1 MDTRHLTN
9 FSLPSFTRSYRILAV
24 ILGFICFIIAL
35 YSNNPKLLI
44 VGAFCII
51 TLLAT
56 GYYLML
62 RSRVMFTLT
71 PTHFQQ
77 HFYKGGW
84 VLKWSNIQKIGL
96 CTYEQDGWHQP
107 LPWIGIKVKDY
118 SPYLDSICPKI
129 TCELLLSQ
137 RALLYLGAKQ
147 AGKESKFEDMV
158 LDSSHYHARCTEA
171 GCVELSKFKE
181 SENTEESY
189 FSNSQTQATSEP
201 SKTSNDEKAVIKN
214 YSGLQAMLA
223 NRMKYQRGFH
233 GYDIFIS
240 TNDLN
245 ISGEEFVGL
254 ARRYLAA
261 AERISN

>member
-1 MDTRHLTN
+1 METRHIAN
-9 FSLPSFTRSYRILAV
+9 FSLPKFKSAYRYVAV
-24 ILGFICFIIAL
+24 ILGFVCLLVAL
-35 YSNNPKLLI
+35 YYDAPRLLF
-44 VGAFCII
+44 VGAFLVIV
-51 TLLAT
+51 LLIA

-62 RSRVMFTLT
+62 RSRVLFTLT

-84 VLKWSNIQKIGL
+84 VLKWSNIEKIGL
-96 CTYEQDGWHQP
+96 CTYQQDGWHQP

-129 TCELLLSQ
+129 TTELLLNQ

-147 AGKESKFEDMV
+147 AGQESKFEDIV
-158 LDSSHYHARCTEA
+158 LDSSQFNGKMRAADDASVFIDEDA
-171 GCVELSKFKE
+171 LNASKA
-181 SENTEESY
+181 
-189 FSNSQTQATSEP
+189 QALTG
-201 SKTSNDEKAVIKN
+201 KDDKRWH

-223 NRMKYQRGFH
+223 NRMRYQRGYH

-240 TNDLN
+240 TNDLKM
-245 ISGEEFVGL
+245 SGEEFVGL

-261 AERISN
+261 AEREQ

>member
-9 FSLPSFTRSYRILAV
+9 FSLPSFKRSYRILAI
-24 ILGFICFIIAL
+24 ILGFVCLIVAL
-35 YSNNPKLLI
+35 YSDNPKLLI

-51 TLLAT
+51 ALLGT

-62 RSRVMFTLT
+62 RSRVMITLT

-84 VLKWSNIQKIGL
+84 VLKWNNIQKIGL

-118 SPYLDSICPKI
+118 SPYLDSICPKV

-147 AGKESKFEDMV
+147 AGKESNFEDMV
-158 LDSSHYHARCTEA
+158 LDSSHYHTRCTEN
-171 GCVELSKFKE
+171 GCVELSQYKE
-181 SENTEESY
+181 SKNTDEVS
-189 FSNSQTQATSEP
+189 FSAQQTQMDADS
-201 SKTSNDEKAVIKN
+201 SDKANNHNAVIKD

-240 TNDLN
+240 TQDLN
-245 ISGEEFVGL
+245 MSGEEFIGL

-261 AERISN
+261 AERLSD

>member
-1 MDTRHLTN
+1 M
-9 FSLPSFTRSYRILAV
+9 
-24 ILGFICFIIAL
+24 AL
-35 YSNNPKLLI
+35 YIDNSKLLI
-44 VGAFCII
+44 VGAFCISA
-51 TLLAT
+51 LLGT

-84 VLKWSNIQKIGL
+84 VLKWNNIQKIGL

-147 AGKESKFEDMV
+147 AGKESNFEDMV
-158 LDSSHYHARCTEA
+158 LDSSHYHTRCTEN
-171 GCVELSKFKE
+171 GCVELSQYKE
-181 SENTEESY
+181 SKNTDEVS
-189 FSNSQTQATSEP
+189 FSTQQTQMDADS
-201 SKTSNDEKAVIKN
+201 SDKANNHNAVIKD

-240 TNDLN
+240 THDLN

-261 AERISN
+261 AERLSD